1 MSHRAGACPIERQNG
16 TQQANPVTNCPMG
29 RHIAAAPA
37 DQPRQAYSDAMGIE
51 IQFLGAVGTV
61 TGSQFLV
68 RAGGQS
74 VLVDCGMFQG
84 SPEEVSRNR
93 IPFAFEAGALDAL
106 LLTHAHLD
114 HCGRIPA
121 LVRTGFHGPI
131 FTTAATADLA
141 EIVLRDAA
149 KLQAES
155 EARWRRKHPDEAAA
169 QHPEL
174 EGEEAAVE
182 DDETM
187 PEQIRKAEPRG
198 MTMTR
203 AALYDERD
211 VDQTVRQFRGV
222 RYGQMTEVAPG
233 FHATFHDA
241 GHILGSAIIELRV
254 TEGDATTTVV
264 FSGDLGRGDTP
275 IVADPTPVSHAD
287 YVVVEST
294 YGNREHA
301 PHEQAIEE
309 LAATINEVADD
320 RGVMLVPSFAI
331 GRTQELVWV
340 LDELL
345 RDRRIPHIP
354 LYLDSP
360 MASRASDVYLRHPE
374 IYDAETVAL
383 LSSGD
388 SPLEYPGEQYTNT
401 VDASKSIR
409 EQPRPIMVIA
419 SSGMLTGGRIMHH
432 LKDFLPDPACTLL
445 FIGYQAEGTLGR
457 HLQSGGKTAR
467 IDHQEYA
474 VRCRVRSISGFSAH
488 ADVHE
493 LSAWIENFAK
503 AGGTDASNGRP
514 KRVFLVH
521 GDPDATAPFADRL
534 RRELGL
540 DVHLP
545 SYREVISLA

>member
-1 MSHRAGACPIERQNG
+1 MGKAMPNDDTRAHRP
-16 TQQANPVTNCPMG
+16 
-29 RHIAAAPA
+29 
-37 DQPRQAYSDAMGIE
+37 YSSAMGISL
-51 IQFLGAVGTV
+51 QFLGAVGTV

-68 RAGGQS
+68 RAGDRG

-84 SPEEVSRNR
+84 SPEEISRNR
-93 IPFAFEAGALDAL
+93 IPFAFEAAEVDAL

-121 LVRTGFHGPI
+121 LVRAGYHGPI
-131 FTTAATADLA
+131 YTTAATADLA

-149 KLQAES
+149 KLQAEA
-155 EARWRRKHPDEAAA
+155 EARWRRKHPEEAAA
-169 QHPEL
+169 EDAEL
-174 EGEEAAVE
+174 TDEATAVE
-182 DDETM
+182 DDEAM
-187 PEQIRKAEPRG
+187 PERLRKAEPQG
-198 MTMTR
+198 MTMTK

-211 VDQTVRQFRGV
+211 VEQTVRQFRSV
-222 RYGQMTEVAPG
+222 AYGEMVDVAPG

-254 TEGDATTTVV
+254 TEGDKSTTIV
-264 FSGDLGRGDTP
+264 FSGDLGRSDTP

-287 YVVVEST
+287 YVLVEST

-301 PHEQAIEE
+301 AHQVAIEE
-309 LAATINEVADD
+309 LAATINELAGDK
-320 RGVMLVPSFAI
+320 GVMLVPSFAI

-345 RDRRIPHIP
+345 RDGRIPHVP

-374 IYDAETVAL
+374 VYDAETAEL
-383 LSSGD
+383 LRSGD
-388 SPLEYPGEQYTNT
+388 SPLVYPGERYTNS
-401 VDASKSIR
+401 VDDSKAIR
-409 EQPRPIMVIA
+409 TSPRPFMVIA

-457 HLQSGGKTAR
+457 HLQTGGKTAR
-467 IDHQEYA
+467 IDHQEFE
-474 VRCRVRSISGFSAH
+474 VRCRVKSISGFSAH

-493 LSAWIENFAK
+493 LTAWLANFAK
-503 AGGTDASNGRP
+503 AAAGAGAATARP

-521 GDPDATAPFADRL
+521 GDPDATGPFADRI
-534 RRELGL
+534 RAELGL
-540 DVHLP
+540 DVQLP
-545 SYREVISLA
+545 TYRDTVALG